1 MRACDNIFV
10 VYGQD
15 HYKQDQSYFAFALF
29 SDAGI
34 IEREQIV
41 RSYESEIDTW
51 KLSQSDERIGPF
63 INLEYLQKFS
73 FSLCQR
79 LNASQIILLS
89 IDSYNEAVEKS
100 SNVNELMEQLS
111 HHGDIL
117 KNIDSD
123 SKKGILDRIFH

>member
-1 MRACDNIFV
+1 MRACENIFL

-15 HYKQDQSYFAFALF
+15 HFKNDQSYFALALF
-29 SDAGI
+29 SDAGMV
-34 IEREQIV
+34 EREHIV

-51 KLSQSDERIGPF
+51 KLSNSDERIGPF

-79 LNASQIILLS
+79 LDASQIVLLS
-89 IDSYNEAVEKS
+89 VDSYNEAVEKS
-100 SNVNELMEQLS
+100 SNVNELMDQLS

-117 KNIDSD
+117 KNIDND
-123 SKKGILDRIFH
+123 GKKGILDRIFH